1 MRKLI
6 KFIDTLNDI
15 VGKICSY
22 SILIMMFLVVYEVFT
37 RRVLNSPT
45 VWTFESITQVYGFHF
60 MMVIPYTL
68 LHKGIVNVDLLYATF
83 SKKRQAILDLVTYGL
98 FFFPFAIGVLYK
110 GIPYAITSWQQL
122 ETSWSVFAPPIYP
135 FKTVIAVSFAL
146 LLLQGIS
153 EVLKRVLI
161 LMGEDYVQPQEQ
173 TPGEEQAELFKGETA

>member
-1 MRKLI
+1 MRILI
-6 KFIDTLNDI
+6 KTIDTINDI

-45 VWTFESITQVYGFHF
+45 VWTFESITQAYGFHF

-68 LHKGIVNVDLLYATF
+68 LHKGIVNVDLLYAKF
-83 SKKRQAILDLVTYGL
+83 SKKNQAILDLVTYAV
-98 FFFPFAIGVLYK
+98 FFFPFVIGVLYK

-135 FKTVIAVSFAL
+135 FKTVIAVAFAL
-146 LLLQGIS
+146 LLLQGVS
-153 EVLKRVLI
+153 EVLKRILI
-161 LMGEDYVQPQEQ
+161 IKGDEYVQPHEQ
-173 TPGEEQAELFKGETA
+173 TEVEEQAELFKGETA